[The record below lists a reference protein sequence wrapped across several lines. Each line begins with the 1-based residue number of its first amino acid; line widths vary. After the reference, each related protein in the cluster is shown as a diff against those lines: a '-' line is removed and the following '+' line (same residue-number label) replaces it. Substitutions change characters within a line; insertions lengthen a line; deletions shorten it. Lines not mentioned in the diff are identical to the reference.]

1 MNSMEK
7 TRYPL
12 MERPMIAFIL
22 AIAAGSMDGYTYFT
36 AKSFSTVMSGNI
48 ILLGQTLTMRDMTKF
63 SAIALTILCFGL
75 GSAVT
80 AILQKKSESRH
91 KTWTFEILL
100 IEGVILFLLGFTGIN
115 QLVGLTFVCMTIS
128 FLAGMQGNAFH
139 KIDGMLYG
147 NVAVTLVVQLAFS
160 YLAQAFFRKE
170 NASKNSGLFFLVL
183 LGFAFGG
190 FLGTF
195 LTIHWAEKALWV
207 TAGIL
212 LVVALTIKLIKNE
225 ETQEG
230 VDPV

>member
-1 MNSMEK
+1 MNRIEK
-7 TRYPL
+7 MRYPL
-12 MERPMIAFIL
+12 MERPMIAFML

-48 ILLGQTLTMRDMTKF
+48 ILLGQTLTTKDMAKF
-63 SAIALTILCFGL
+63 TAIAFTIFCFGL
-75 GSAVT
+75 GSVVT

-91 KTWTFEILL
+91 KNWTFEILL
-100 IEGVILFLLGFTGIN
+100 AEVVFLFLLGFTGVN
-115 QLVGLTFVCMTIS
+115 QLIGITVVCLIIS

-170 NASKNSGLFFLVL
+170 NALKNSGLFFLVL

-190 FLGTF
+190 FLGTY
-195 LTIHWAEKALWV
+195 LTIHWAEKALWA

-212 LVVALTIKLIKNE
+212 LVLALIIKLIKKE
-225 ETQEG
+225 ETQEV
-230 VDPV
+230 VDPA